1 MLQATCFLKILDFL
15 THTLKQR
22 IFLDFRF
29 KSVTSL
35 MVLGNWKR
43 DLNRSGVFPT
53 LWNLQTLYRV
63 HKQTEFTKKL
73 SPLELFRNPI

>member
-1 MLQATCFLKILDFL
+1 
-15 THTLKQR
+15 
-22 IFLDFRF
+22 
-29 KSVTSL
+29 